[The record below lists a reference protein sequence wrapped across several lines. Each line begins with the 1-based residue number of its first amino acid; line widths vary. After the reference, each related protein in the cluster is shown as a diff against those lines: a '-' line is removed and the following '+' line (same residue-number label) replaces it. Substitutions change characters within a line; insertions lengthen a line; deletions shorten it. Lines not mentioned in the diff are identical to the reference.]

1 MSPVIKVNDL
11 NALFF
16 FLFLLLVM
24 IWLRETTEVL
34 SCDLLPRG
42 QPYAVGKTGFIYP
55 RRMSHLFIIPEP
67 HQIINK
73 DFLN

>member
-16 FLFLLLVM
+16 FLFMLLIM
-24 IWLRETTEVL
+24 IWLREIIEVL
-34 SCDLLPRG
+34 GYDLLPLG
-42 QPYAVGKTGFIYP
+42 QPHAVGKIGFIYP

-67 HQIINK
+67 HQIISK